1 MELSNLKL
9 KKLLIFQ
16 EELPKL
22 EKSKIL
28 YLLFV
33 ERELFKYKYR
43 RKMKKIILKN
53 VLYFEK
59 LNFQTSSLKNFL
71 YFRRNFQSLKNQKFH
86 IFCLL

>member
-59 LNFQTSSLKNFL
+59 LKFQTSSLKNFL
-71 YFRRNFQSLKNQKFH
+71 YFRRNFQRLKNQKFH